1 MIQTLLAEA
10 RRTNVSNGLVAVDA
24 GGAEAAADNKDVQSP
39 ETYIGFTRAENFVSP
54 GGAVQ
59 AMAHVY
65 EAGMPRL
72 NEWGLSGNWTI
83 DGEQATLNGK
93 DGAIVYRFHARDLH
107 LVLGP
112 APESGASRFRVL
124 IDGAPPGDSHG
135 ADTDASG
142 QGVVTEQRLY
152 QLVRQTG
159 AITDHTF
166 EIQFFDAGVQAF
178 AFTFG

>member
-1 MIQTLLAEA
+1 
-10 RRTNVSNGLVAVDA
+10 
-24 GGAEAAADNKDVQSP
+24 
-39 ETYIGFTRAENFVSP
+39 
-54 GGAVQ
+54 
-59 AMAHVY
+59 
-65 EAGMPRL
+65 
-72 NEWGLSGNWTI
+72 
-83 DGEQATLNGK
+83 
-93 DGAIVYRFHARDLH
+93 
-107 LVLGP
+107 
-112 APESGASRFRVL
+112 L